1 MPPSAPCA
9 QLSRDPQGVLSSSP
23 CPLVKLAIYNCPVP
37 MCPHSLH
44 AHPAGLGPPAVPEQV
59 LQPTGLQGLWGLHW
73 GGCAGAVL
81 RLVKGV
87 APVLGERC
95 IGVALGLHR
104 VCMGGLQQGWDEGL
118 N

>member
-1 MPPSAPCA
+1 MGAA
-9 QLSRDPQGVLSSSP
+9 Q
-23 CPLVKLAIYNCPVP
+23 
-37 MCPHSLH
+37 
-44 AHPAGLGPPAVPEQV
+44 
-59 LQPTGLQGLWGLHW
+59 

-95 IGVALGLHR
+95 TEVALGLRR
-104 VCMGGLQQGWDEGL
+104 VCMGGLQQGWDKGL